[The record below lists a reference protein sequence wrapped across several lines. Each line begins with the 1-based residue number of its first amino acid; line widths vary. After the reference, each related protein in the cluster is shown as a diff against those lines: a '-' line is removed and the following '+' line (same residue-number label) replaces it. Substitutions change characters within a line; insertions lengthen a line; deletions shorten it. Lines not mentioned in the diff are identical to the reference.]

1 MMNKTID
8 TQHNH
13 TTIFNFDSKE
23 ILKYV
28 FAQNA
33 LHTLGSSAE
42 EKHPHFFTED
52 NSELLETILKNGY
65 FNISAKLLGYI
76 AGYDFDAIDNGFFS
90 LEIILP
96 RTHDVAKTPLLHRK
110 IEYTLA
116 TYVLME
122 IYDTEHGSKELAALF
137 TREYRKA
144 VNEVMA
150 FFALA
155 CE

>member
-137 TREYRKA
+137 THEYRKA